1 MKILL
6 SVLALVALGC
16 GAAEAATVNLVSGAN
31 TLLSHIGVTAVVP
44 EPSTWGLM
52 IFGFAL
58 VGHQVRVNRKVK
70 A

>member
-1 MKILL
+1 MKILIGA
-6 SVLALVALGC
+6 LAFIALGIS
-16 GAAEAATVNLVSGAN
+16 AAEASTVTVVSSVN
-31 TLLSHIGVTAVVP
+31 TLLSHVGVLTAIP

-58 VGHQVRVNRKVK
+58 LGHQVRASRKVK